1 MIHRGSNPDVYVTW
15 RDEFRASQGLQT
27 SQNHESGP
35 RRLLGTCDKASENQS
50 EMDGRTHTNNS
61 PQQDTHGHH
70 WVSARAMSAH
80 FFTSLHPCFTESD
93 TCDGVGK
100 QGLVRHPQS
109 PLRPVFES
117 HDSQYI
123 DRKTRRSP
131 CRWFHSLALPQTPRT
146 VRTAFYM
153 MCRDASHLNRCHIY
167 TVNTGSG

>member
-1 MIHRGSNPDVYVTW
+1 MERRISC
-15 RDEFRASQGLQT
+15 FA
-27 SQNHESGP
+27 GP
-35 RRLLGTCDKASENQS
+35 TYLSKSLIGARRLLGTCDRHEAESASG
-50 EMDGRTHTNNS
+50 GRSRHTTNS
-61 PQQDTHGHH
+61 PHQGTPGRH
-70 WVSARAMSAH
+70 WTRARAMSAH

-100 QGLVRHPQS
+100 QGLVRHSQS
-109 PLRPVFES
+109 QLRPVFES

-153 MCRDASHLNRCHIY
+153 MCRDRH
-167 TVNTGSG
+167 T